1 MPGMVRKQ
9 FYVEPRQDA
18 LLKQRAKDLGITE
31 AELVREALDAY
42 ASEGVTPR
50 LDPAA
55 WRREKAFIEALA
67 GKGSLAARDHG
78 KAQMAKDA
86 GDAQAPEAGQ
96 AAEAAKAKRGWTRDE
111 LHER

>member
-1 MPGMVRKQ
+1 MPEMVRKQ
-9 FYVEPRQDA
+9 FYIEPRQDA

-42 ASEGVTPR
+42 AGEAVIAR

-55 WRREKAFIEALA
+55 WQREKAFIEALA
-67 GKGSLAARDHG
+67 SEVSLSATRPEKARTGKG
-78 KAQMAKDA
+78 AKDA
-86 GDAQAPEAGQ
+86 DATKNAKGVEG
-96 AAEAAKAKRGWTRDE
+96 AKAQRGWTRDE

>member
-18 LLKQRAKDLGITE
+18 LLKQQAKDLGITE

-42 ASEGVTPR
+42 AGEGVTPR

-55 WRREKAFIEALA
+55 WQREKAFIEARA
-67 GKGSLAARDHG
+67 GKVSVAARDTW
-78 KAQMAKDA
+78 KAQMAKHAEDVPAREDA
-86 GDAQAPEAGQ
+86 KAG
-96 AAEAAKAKRGWTRDE
+96 EAAKAKRGWTRDD

>member
-18 LLKQRAKDLGITE
+18 LLKQRAKELGTTE

-42 ASEGVTPR
+42 ASEAAMPR

-55 WRREKAFIEALA
+55 WQREKAFIEALT
-67 GKGSLAARDHG
+67 GKVSLAATDPRKARMARDTE
-78 KAQMAKDA
+78 
-86 GDAQAPEAGQ
+86 DAQAPEAAKAG
-96 AAEAAKAKRGWTRDE
+96 EAAKAKRGWTRDE